1 MNKKAFTQSSS
12 SRKSL
17 SPKVVIGDLVRDI
30 MLFLFRPILRTTTLR
45 NDEAGVKAF
54 TLIELLVV
62 VLIIGILAAIAL
74 PQYEKAVEKSRMAEV
89 VLNIRTIENCFDEYV
104 LTNGL
109 PTSTVYLK
117 DMGCS
122 TELSG
127 GNWGDGDLCGENSYC
142 TEKASYYG
150 GCRSTGCSLNTHGLP
165 LIDNPTA
172 SWSAYSDFH
181 AASPSS
187 YCYTN
192 KKLKGR
198 VGCKVL
204 EQTFGYEYHD
214 AMD

>member
-1 MNKKAFTQSSS
+1 MKNKAFKNSSS
-12 SRKSL
+12 FRS
-17 SPKVVIGDLVRDI
+17 VFMRDI
-30 MLFLFRPILRTTTLR
+30 MLFLFRPILRTATLR

-74 PQYEKAVEKSRMAEV
+74 PQYEKAVYKSRLAEAMI
-89 VLNIRTIENCFDEYV
+89 NIKAIENCFDEYV

-122 TELSG
+122 AELSG
-127 GNWGDGDLCGENSYC
+127 GEWDGNKYKTKYFEYNPNCSSERCFLSVQ
-142 TEKASYYG
+142 G
-150 GCRSTGCSLNTHGLP
+150 GHLSGGAEDFVATAQSHKTS
-165 LIDNPTA
+165 PTK
-172 SWSAYSDFH
+172 
-181 AASPSS
+181 

-192 KKLKGR
+192 LNSKGR
-198 VGCKVL
+198 VACQML
-204 EQTFGYEYHD
+204 QEFGYEYHD